1 MKNIFTTLI
10 LFFGKISF
18 TKTAILLTGKSS
30 FYTEDG
36 ASGSGIPS
44 YYLGVK
50 KILPIFF
57 SLLLFVSCS
66 KKEKH
71 PYSFYYWKTHLT
83 LNDTEQKALDKATN
97 PFLYTRFF
105 DVDKVGGK
113 FQPIAVITKD
123 KNFKT
128 DKQIVPTVFITNH
141 TFLQIKKEEIPFL
154 AKSIHQLIQKKATN
168 NQLKINNEIQID
180 CDWTAGTKDDYF
192 EFLKELKKISQ
203 KEITCTL
210 RLHQVKDK
218 NLAGIP
224 PVEKVYLMCYSTSSP
239 LENSDKNSILD
250 LNIMKS
256 YLSKLED
263 YPIQKIEVALPIYSW
278 GIVTNHL
285 GKHKLIN
292 ALSAKDLNNPY
303 FKKISDYEIEILKDG
318 FYFGNFLNKGFKI
331 KIEEISKEQLES
343 AIQFLNQKIGTYNII
358 YYQLDSKFVEGRNF

>member
-1 MKNIFTTLI
+1 MKVLQ
-10 LFFGKISF
+10 
-18 TKTAILLTGKSS
+18 
-30 FYTEDG
+30 
-36 ASGSGIPS
+36 
-44 YYLGVK
+44 
-50 KILPIFF
+50 
-57 SLLLFVSCS
+57 LLFAFLLVTSCN
-66 KKEKH
+66 KTKEH
-71 PYSFYYWKTHLT
+71 PYSFYYWKTNLK
-83 LNDTEQKALDKATN
+83 LDDTEKKALNQSTD

-113 FQPIAVITKD
+113 FQPVAVITKD
-123 KNFKT
+123 KSFET
-128 DKQIVPTVFITNH
+128 DKQIVPTVFITNQ
-141 TFLQIKKEEIPFL
+141 TFLHIQKEEIHFL
-154 AKSIHQLIQKKATN
+154 AESIHQLIQKKAKDY
-168 NQLKINNEIQID
+168 QLKINNEIQID

-218 NLAGIP
+218 NLTGIP

-256 YLSKLED
+256 YLAKLED
-263 YPIQKIEVALPIYSW
+263 YPIKKIEVALPIYSW

-292 ALSAKDLNNPY
+292 ALSAKDLDNPN
-303 FKKISDYEIEILKDG
+303 FKKISDNEIEILKDG

-331 KIEEISKEQLES
+331 KVEEISQEQLNS
-343 AIQFLNQKIGTYNII
+343 ATEFLDKKISTYNII
-358 YYQLDSKFVEGRNF
+358 YYQLDSKFVEGRSFK

>member
-1 MKNIFTTLI
+1 MK
-10 LFFGKISF
+10 
-18 TKTAILLTGKSS
+18 
-30 FYTEDG
+30 
-36 ASGSGIPS
+36 
-44 YYLGVK
+44 V
-50 KILPIFF
+50 LP
-57 SLLLFVSCS
+57 LLFVILLVISCN
-66 KKEKH
+66 KTKEH
-71 PYSFYYWKTHLT
+71 SYSFYYWKTHLK
-83 LNDTEQKALDKATN
+83 LDDTEKKALNQSTD

-113 FQPIAVITKD
+113 FQPVAVITKD
-123 KNFKT
+123 KSFET
-128 DKQIVPTVFITNH
+128 DKQIVPTVFITNQ
-141 TFLQIKKEEIPFL
+141 TFLHIKKEEIHFL
-154 AKSIHQLIQKKATN
+154 AESIHQLIQKKAEDY
-168 NQLKINNEIQID
+168 QLKINNEIQID

-218 NLAGIP
+218 ILTGIP

-250 LNIMKS
+250 LNILKS

-263 YPIQKIEVALPIYSW
+263 YPIKKIEVALPIYSW

-292 ALSAKDLNNPY
+292 ALSAKDLDNPN
-303 FKKISDYEIEILKDG
+303 FKKISDYEVEILKDG

-331 KIEEISKEQLES
+331 KVEEISQEQLNNATE
-343 AIQFLNQKIGTYNII
+343 FLDKKISTYNII
-358 YYQLDSKFVEGRNF
+358 YYQLDSKFVEGWNFK